1 MMPAKTRFELI
12 SGEPEGAR
20 GSDRLQPIPLPD
32 DYLLDAY
39 SSAVSG
45 AAEKVSP
52 SVVNISVTQKA
63 QKRGRPGGF
72 PSEEVQGT
80 GSGFIFTGDGFI
92 LTNSHVVQGARKVE
106 VTLRDGRSFRADI
119 VGDDPDTDQAVVRIS
134 APGLEPLCLGDSQ
147 LLRVGQLVIAVGNPY
162 GFQCTVT
169 AGVISALGRSLRS
182 RSGRLIDNVIQTDA
196 ALNPGNSGGP
206 LVNSRG
212 EVIGVNTAVIYPAQ
226 GLCFA
231 IAVNTAKFVAGRLIQ
246 YGRVKRSYIG
256 AAGQDVALNRRV
268 VRYHDLS
275 VSKGFLVTQ
284 MEAGSPA
291 LQAGLKEGDIIVAFN
306 GCPIAGVDDLHRM
319 LSEEQ
324 IGVKSSITVIKRANK
339 REVEIVPGE
348 RKPG

>member
-1 MMPAKTRFELI
+1 MERNLRLI
-12 SGEPEGAR
+12 SGEALEEDERQEMPPVPEEDG
-20 GSDRLQPIPLPD
+20 
-32 DYLLDAY
+32 YLLDAY

-63 QKRGRPGGF
+63 QKRGRPGGL
-72 PSEEVQGT
+72 PSGEVQGT
-80 GSGFIFTGDGFI
+80 GSGFLFTGDGFI

-106 VTLRDGRSFRADI
+106 VALPDGRGFRADI
-119 VGDDPDTDQAVVRIS
+119 VGEDPDTDLAVVRIS

-147 LLRVGQLVIAVGNPY
+147 LLRVGQLVVAVGNPY

-256 AAGQDVALNRRV
+256 AAGQDVSLNRRV

-284 MEAGSPA
+284 MEADSPA
-291 LQAGLKEGDIIVAFN
+291 LRAGIKEGDIIVAFN

-319 LSEEQ
+319 LTEEQ
-324 IGVKSSITVIKRANK
+324 IGVKSSLTVIKRANK